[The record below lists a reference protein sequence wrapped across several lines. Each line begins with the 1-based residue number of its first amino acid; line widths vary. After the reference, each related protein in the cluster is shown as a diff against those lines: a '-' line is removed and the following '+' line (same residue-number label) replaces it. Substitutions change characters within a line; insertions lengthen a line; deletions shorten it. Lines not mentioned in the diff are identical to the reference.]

1 VLIKKPS
8 HIKGNEI
15 TDKEIYLNRRRFLIE
30 TSTAAA
36 AVAAGFLFPGRLGD
50 SGEAHAGTKLDG
62 VRKSPLSTDEKKTS
76 FKDITNYN
84 NFYEFGTDKYSPAQN
99 AKSLI
104 TRPWTVAV
112 EGEITHLSSAL
123 CGRLV
128 HGDPLGGISA

>member
-1 VLIKKPS
+1 MLIKKPS
-8 HIKGNEI
+8 DIKGSEI

-30 TSTAAA
+30 TSAAAA
-36 AVAAGFLFPGRLGD
+36 AVATGFVFPGHLGN

-62 VRKSPLSTDEKKTS
+62 VRKSPLSTDEKKTP

-84 NFYEFGTDKYSPAQN
+84 NFYEFGTDKYSPAKN

-112 EGEITHLSSAL
+112 EGEISRPKVYDVHELIKLS
-123 CGRLV
+123 
-128 HGDPLGGISA
+128 P